1 MPTRITQPMQKTLR
15 RARKTFTKHLAP
27 LCPIFTHGRP
37 SGAVHTPN
45 LLLPCGAS
53 LTLLTPSA
61 PPRTLIEKKSS
72 EFELDDLTTAVAQS
86 PDGATAIHTLRSG
99 RVDIIDI
106 ASSQVRRSMRPFR
119 DRAVVSYVAFD
130 ASGAYAAL
138 ATADGHV
145 RIHDVRTGDVTHV
158 YKLKEKILS
167 AVAFHPI
174 PSENALLLGL
184 EDGGVMK
191 CDLAKKRQEP
201 KLWSRK
207 HVASVYG
214 FAFAGGGKI
223 VITVSADKLLC
234 ITPWEDVVRAKLVST
249 GERLVA
255 ALVPAK
261 WDKDVV
267 FTVGEKGIVRK
278 WDIATGREDLG
289 GTLEL
294 PFVTPAQEDGN
305 GEEQGDDENGE
316 NPVLPI
322 SMSNCGSEDLVIAM
336 SDQTLLYIS
345 LSLERNSLSVREVV
359 CGNLEEIYDTRVIED
374 LSKGVDN
381 DVWEFG
387 VASNSSVVWIMQ
399 VKPTT
404 DEGTETAM
412 NGLDSTEDKQIALTN
427 STGTWSTRVGL
438 RGHSGIILCID
449 ALTNAKGV
457 GKGNLADAYLA
468 TSSRDKTVRV
478 WRRSRRSGQWMC
490 IGLAEGHTDAV
501 GAVALSPRASAGQ
514 FFIVTGAADRTL
526 KLWSLDQAQNA
537 SDKLERSSLEIDEPN
552 DALDSPWGVEN
563 CMGKNSGGNI
573 SRLTAKWTILAHEK
587 DINAVAVSPDCQ
599 IIATGSQDRTLK
611 LWNAAKG
618 VLGVTCKGHK
628 RGIWN
633 VAFSPVDR
641 VIASCSGDMT
651 IRVWNIANGECLRL
665 YQGHVSGVLRCKFIS
680 GGTQIAS
687 TGADGLLK
695 IWTTKSGECVRTY
708 DAHDDRTW
716 ALDSIADGDILVSG
730 GADGRIQMWRD
741 VTKEEAEAESERKRE
756 EMVMEQQVQNAAR
769 ANKWTA
775 AVRGALKLGM
785 TKKLHSVLM
794 EMVENT
800 PDREEELIKVVK
812 EIKEKT
818 TEEEGE
824 EESWKRITR
833 LMLCC
838 RDWNAA
844 GGPQNAG
851 LAAYVLRAVFSV
863 LSPAALTKN
872 ITMDSRP
879 LVEALLVHCNR
890 HMERLNRLQAQMSI
904 IEHILERA
912 EGLGD
917 VEEEDME
924 MDEEAMLEKLSLKG
938 LKARSEVE
946 KETDGMERR
955 KRRKREEVDMEY

>member
-1 MPTRITQPMQKTLR
+1 MPARATQPTQKPLR
-15 RARKTFTKHLAP
+15 RARKTFAKHLAP

-53 LTLLTPSA
+53 LTLFTASA
-61 PPRTLIEKKSS
+61 PPRALVEKPTS
-72 EFELDDLTTAVAQS
+72 EFESDDLTTAVAQS
-86 PDGATAIHTLRSG
+86 PDGATAVHALRSG
-99 RVDIIDI
+99 RVDIIDV

-130 ASGAYAAL
+130 ASGTYAAL

-167 AVAFHPI
+167 AVAFHPV

-191 CDLAKKRQEP
+191 CDLATKRQEP

-207 HVASVYG
+207 HVGSVLG
-214 FAFAGGGKI
+214 FAFADGGKT

-234 ITPWEDVVRAKLVST
+234 ITPWDDVVNAKLVST

-261 WDKDVV
+261 QDKDVV
-267 FTVGEKGIVRK
+267 FTVGEKGILRR
-278 WDIATGREDLG
+278 WDVDTGREDAG
-289 GTLEL
+289 GALEL
-294 PFVTPAQEDGN
+294 PFVTSAQVN
-305 GEEQGDDENGE
+305 GEGEEEGDDEGSE

-322 SMSNCGSEDLVIAM
+322 SMSNCGPGDVVIAM
-336 SDQTLLYIS
+336 SDQTLLYIPHFS
-345 LSLERNSLSVREVV
+345 GESPLSVRGVV
-359 CGNLEEIYDTRVIED
+359 CGNLEEIYDMRV
-374 LSKGVDN
+374 LGYSSKSVDEGVR
-381 DVWEFG
+381 EFG
-387 VASNSSVVWIMQ
+387 VASNSSVLWIMQ

-404 DEGTETAM
+404 DEEAATVT
-412 NGLDSTEDKQIALTN
+412 NGLNGNENEQTAPNNTI
-427 STGTWSTRVGL
+427 GTWSTHAGL

-457 GKGNLADAYLA
+457 GERNLADAYLA
-468 TSSRDKTVRV
+468 TSSRDKTARV
-478 WRRSRRSGQWMC
+478 WRRSRRSGRWMC
-490 IGLAEGHTDAV
+490 MGLAEGHTDAI

-537 SDKLERSSLEIDEPN
+537 SDKLERSLLEAGNPDDVRDN
-552 DALDSPWGVEN
+552 LWNVEGCN
-563 CMGKNSGGNI
+563 GKNGDESDL
-573 SRLTAKWTILAHEK
+573 RLTAKWTMLAHEK
-587 DINAVAVSPDCQ
+587 DINAVAVSPDGQ

-611 LWNAAKG
+611 LWDAAKG
-618 VLGVTCKGHK
+618 VLGATCKGHK

-641 VIASCSGDMT
+641 VVASCSGDMT
-651 IRVWNIANGECLRL
+651 IRVWSTANGECLRL
-665 YQGHVSGVLRCKFIS
+665 YQGHMSGVLRSKFIS
-680 GGTQIAS
+680 GGTQIVS

-695 IWTTKSGECVRTY
+695 IWTTKSGDCVRTY
-708 DAHDDRTW
+708 DAHDDRAW
-716 ALDSIADGDILVSG
+716 ALDSIGDGDTVVTG
-730 GADGRIQMWRD
+730 GADGRIQLWCD
-741 VTKEEAEAESERKRE
+741 VTKEEAEAESERKRKE
-756 EMVMEQQVQNAAR
+756 LVMEQQVQNAAR
-769 ANKWTA
+769 AKKWTA

-785 TKKLHSVLM
+785 THKLRSVLM
-794 EMVENT
+794 EMVEKT
-800 PDREEELIKVVK
+800 PDREEELIKLVK
-812 EIKEKT
+812 EVKEKT
-818 TEEEGE
+818 SEEEGKA
-824 EESWKRITR
+824 ESWKRITR

-863 LSPAALTKN
+863 FSPAALTEN
-872 ITMDSRP
+872 MTVDSRP
-879 LVEALLVHCNR
+879 LVRALLAHCNR

-912 EGLGD
+912 EGLAD
-917 VEEEDME
+917 VEEEDVEME
-924 MDEEAMLEKLSLKG
+924 KGAVTEKLSLKG
-938 LKARSEVE
+938 LKMGSEVE
-946 KETDGMERR
+946 TESDDMGRR